1 MGNKHKATSNYSFHL
16 FVDKIK
22 MSKNIFFVPFFFV
35 LIATFAVNNYLFAQ
49 DFDSPKNLNTENT
62 NSLAPT
68 STIVKGKL
76 FAYQLKKIETQKSKT
91 VTQKEKLVANLTVR
105 NLRTQEQQ
113 KRVFSPDT
121 ITGSYF
127 MFLLPDERYEISIQV
142 EGFRPYV
149 IVIFIPPQTFI
160 YELNRDIIF
169 EPIMLLEQQIGQ
181 HNFFETRSQNL
192 TNYYDSAALHNYD
205 KDRFE
210 VLRELIDYTMAK
222 GNVDAFDSLERIT
235 VNEISPKTSVQY
247 VSSQLEPTDN
257 FKPIFDKI
265 KESFSH
271 GSWEYI
277 DEFYARQSTG
287 NTYYTEAKSI
297 STSEKE
303 NQKTI
308 VTHFVVFDG
317 KSAKRLTREQKGKL
331 KQVATFLNNDPRL
344 AIEIFGRTY
353 SEDKEAQDDSESRLK
368 MSAKRT
374 KQVYKYL
381 KRRVDDKSKF
391 HYIVY
396 GMSEKLD
403 DAVLEQ
409 TIKDQNQKKNE
420 NNTDKEE
427 LILTQI
433 PPKAPR
439 VELVI
444 SLE

>member
-1 MGNKHKATSNYSFHL
+1 
-16 FVDKIK
+16 

-210 VLRELIDYTMAK
+210 VK
-222 GNVDAFDSLERIT
+222 VSDS
-235 VNEISPKTSVQY
+235 
-247 VSSQLEPTDN
+247 
-257 FKPIFDKI
+257 
-265 KESFSH
+265 
-271 GSWEYI
+271 G
-277 DEFYARQSTG
+277 
-287 NTYYTEAKSI
+287 
-297 STSEKE
+297 
-303 NQKTI
+303 
-308 VTHFVVFDG
+308 
-317 KSAKRLTREQKGKL
+317 
-331 KQVATFLNNDPRL
+331 
-344 AIEIFGRTY
+344 
-353 SEDKEAQDDSESRLK
+353 
-368 MSAKRT
+368 
-374 KQVYKYL
+374 
-381 KRRVDDKSKF
+381 
-391 HYIVY
+391 
-396 GMSEKLD
+396 
-403 DAVLEQ
+403 
-409 TIKDQNQKKNE
+409 
-420 NNTDKEE
+420 
-427 LILTQI
+427 QI
-433 PPKAPR
+433 
-439 VELVI
+439 
-444 SLE
+444 